1 MLRIFQQL
9 QGVQQIEN
17 LSMLS
22 PMLFSI
28 TVNDLENYLNKN
40 DWQHNLNDAHNTL
53 KITVLLYADGTIVLP
68 DSVKSLQK
76 H

>member
-53 KITVLLYADGTIVLP
+53 KITVLLYADETIVLP